1 MQSKTSFCE
10 FFNKTLFR
18 KNLTRFWPLWAA
30 PSFIG
35 ALFPLAVLT
44 NLLRDPHWDL
54 TALQLTASYYEIVS
68 YGLPIISLCY
78 AILVA
83 VAVWSY
89 LFNARSVG
97 LMHTLPIRR
106 EGLFLTGILSGMAMM
121 LIPYVITGA
130 LAILVFGLSG
140 VFNPMGILVTILCV
154 IGESLFYFASATV
167 VAFIT
172 GNLFAMPVL
181 YFIFHFLA
189 VALDFLINLFA
200 TGFLFG
206 LQGDYSGVVEF
217 LSPTVYL
224 MGNVRC
230 DRQYTEHF
238 IADAIHGS
246 LTPDGYGYYES
257 ELTSVALRDGWL
269 IAVYALA
276 GVVLLGIAY
285 ALYRRR
291 RSESAGDVVSV
302 GWMKPVFRYGVA
314 LCSAMAG
321 GLALYAIF
329 WGSFQSGDTYDV
341 IPLAIAMLIAGVIG
355 YYAANMLLAKSLR
368 VFRGSLK
375 GLVLTAACAVAI
387 CCSMYFDL
395 FGVEKRVPTV
405 DQIEYMTFYTA
416 DNNYYLYPD
425 EDTELIEEVRAVHLA
440 IAEDADYIRAM
451 EENLRY
457 ESTKD
462 RTEFSLHNT
471 VRVNYYLKNG
481 TSVSRRYSIPIVRS
495 RLEDPDTYDYAL
507 DRMVNGQNSRNKRFH
522 LNDGFI
528 PMNGYI
534 YLEAGDEGH
543 HSFGDREARQ
553 IMAAVANDIANG
565 TCGVYNWFESNH
577 YDYSYAMDY
586 ALDLGIEFQKPVVLA
601 DGQNSTDYDSI
612 SIRVRPGMDHTVN
625 ALLQL
630 GLADQDSLKTRL
642 EMFPENYSAE
652 AQEWLDKY
660 GYVTYETDSF
670 PTPTDVI
677 VSSSPAA
684 SVGIIGGADGPTQ
697 VFVTAG

>member
-54 TALQLTASYYEIVS
+54 SALQLTASYYEIVT
-68 YGLPIISLCY
+68 YALPILSLCY

-106 EGLFLTGILSGMAMM
+106 EGLFLTGVLSGMAMM

-206 LQGDYSGVVEF
+206 LQGDYSGVVEY

-224 MGNVRC
+224 MSNVRC
-230 DRQYTEHF
+230 DRQYTETF
-238 IADAIHGS
+238 ISDAIHGS
-246 LTPDGYGYYES
+246 LTPEGYGYYES
-257 ELTSVALRDGWL
+257 ELTSVDLRGGW
-269 IAVYALA
+269 IVAVYALA

-285 ALYRRR
+285 ALYRHR
-291 RSESAGDVVSV
+291 RSESAGDVVAV

-341 IPLAIAMLIAGVIG
+341 IPLAIAMLIAGIIG
-355 YYAANMLLAKSLR
+355 YYAASMLLAKSLR
-368 VFRGSLK
+368 VFRGSWK
-375 GLVLTAACAVAI
+375 GLVLTAVCAVAI
-387 CCSMYFDL
+387 CCTMYFDL
-395 FGVEKRVPTV
+395 FGVETRVPTLS
-405 DQIEYMTFYTA
+405 QIDYMTFYAA
-416 DNNYYLYPD
+416 DNNYHLTPD
-425 EDTELIEEVRAVHLA
+425 EDADLIEEIRAVHTA

-451 EENLRY
+451 EQNLRY

-462 RTEFSLHNT
+462 RSEFSLHNT

-507 DRMVNGQNSRNKRFH
+507 NRMVNGQNARNERFH
-522 LNDGFI
+522 LNDGFVA
-528 PMNGYI
+528 MNGYL
-534 YLEAGDEGH
+534 YLEALDDGSI
-543 HSFGDREARQ
+543 SFGNREAQQ

-565 TCGVYNWFESNH
+565 TCGVYNWFESNNYQFSH
-577 YDYSYAMDY
+577 AMDY
-586 ALDLGIEFQKPVVLA
+586 ALDLSIEFQKPVVLA
-601 DGQNSTDYDSI
+601 SGQNTTDYDSI
-612 SIRVRPGMDHTVN
+612 SIRVRPEMDHTVN

-630 GLADQDSLKTRL
+630 GLADETSLKTRMEL
-642 EMFPENYSAE
+642 YPDEFDAE

-670 PTPTDVI
+670 PAATDVI

-684 SVGIIGGADGPTQ
+684 SIGIIGGADGPTE